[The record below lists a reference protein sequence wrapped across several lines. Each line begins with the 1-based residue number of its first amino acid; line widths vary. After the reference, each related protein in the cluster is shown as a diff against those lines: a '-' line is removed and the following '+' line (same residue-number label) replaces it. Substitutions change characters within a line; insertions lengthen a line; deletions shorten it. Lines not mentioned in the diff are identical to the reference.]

1 MKVIQHVSLLN
12 QQNIFDSSHFLFF
25 FSFVCFVLFRAFVVV
40 LFRAF
45 VVVLFR
51 AFVVVGRFGT
61 EPTYAYS

>member
-40 LFRAF
+40 LFCLGLLLLFCLGLLLLCCF
-45 VVVLFR
+45 V
-51 AFVVVGRFGT
+51 
-61 EPTYAYS
+61 